1 MIKRVTVGHLVDKR
15 SLCPAVY
22 SPGIEEDIIQDVIRP
37 RLDHFL
43 IHRMKRGNDRIL
55 IINGPALRQCFVT
68 VFQKTFPVRVR
79 AGKGKRFVDH
89 ICTGIRGIVKI
100 SPVHI
105 DSRVI
110 GLAVL
115 RTGAVDTLIIVP
127 RVRRSDL
134 KTSFII
140 RNRIRIFIQHKF

>member
-1 MIKRVTVGHLVDKR
+1 MIKRVTVGHIVDKR

-22 SPGIEEDIIQDVIRP
+22 SSGVKQDIIQDIVRP
-37 RLDHFL
+37 RFDHFL

-55 IINGPALRQCFVT
+55 IIDGTALRQRFVT
-68 VFQKTFPVRVR
+68 ILQQPVPVCIR
-79 AGKGKRFVDH
+79 AGKGQRFVDH
-89 ICTGIRGIVKI
+89 ICAGVRGIVKI

-127 RVRRSDL
+127 RVWRSDL